1 MLQKNSKFADDAK
14 LKGAF
19 NMLEVRA
26 ALQRDLRWLEE
37 QVNKNPMK
45 FHENKCKVLHLGL
58 NNLLNYCMILRY
70 FLYNL
75 FTMQLSFLGF
85 LAFSSAVSHNCQI
98 TYGVCKSL
106 IWSKI
111 ACSWI
116 TTTSSLALPG
126 FKDWGLSNCFRA
138 PRFRLMKETNCS
150 WLFVYS
156 YFPLSLE
163 LLHMQVQDTQY

>member
-75 FTMQLSFLGF
+75 LPC
-85 LAFSSAVSHNCQI
+85 NC
-98 TYGVCKSL
+98 L
-106 IWSKI
+106 FWD
-111 ACSWI
+111 SWH
-116 TTTSSLALPG
+116 
-126 FKDWGLSNCFRA
+126 
-138 PRFRLMKETNCS
+138 
-150 WLFVYS
+150 
-156 YFPLSLE
+156 FPLQF
-163 LLHMQVQDTQY
+163 HIIVK